1 MFKKIKE
8 FFLGKAPEAKV
19 EQAVPYKVES
29 PVLATPVAA
38 APVVEEVKVE
48 APAPAPAA
56 VVEEVKV
63 ETVTPAPIFKATA
76 VVEFVPAGT
85 EATVATPTEKT
96 KAPVKPKAPAKPK
109 AAAIKAPAKKPAAK
123 KPKAPAQS

>member
-1 MFKKIKE
+1 MFTKIKE

-38 APVVEEVKVE
+38 APVVEEIKVE
-48 APAPAPAA
+48 APAP
-56 VVEEVKV
+56 VVELAKV
-63 ETVTPAPIFKATA
+63 ETVTLAPIFKATA

-85 EATVATPTEKT
+85 GATVATPAEKT
-96 KAPVKPKAPAKPK
+96 KAPIKPK

>member
-29 PVLATPVAA
+29 PVLATPVTP

-48 APAPAPAA
+48 APAPAPAP
-56 VVEEVKV
+56 VVEVAKV
-63 ETVTPAPIFKATA
+63 ETVTLAPIFKATA

-85 EATVATPTEKT
+85 EATVATPAK
-96 KAPVKPKAPAKPK
+96 KAKAPAKPK

>member
-19 EQAVPYKVES
+19 EQPAPYKVET
-29 PVLATPVAA
+29 PVLATPVAP

-48 APAPAPAA
+48 APAPVP
-56 VVEEVKV
+56 VVEVAKV
-63 ETVTPAPIFKATA
+63 ETVTLAPIFKATA

-85 EATVATPTEKT
+85 EATVATPAK
-96 KAPVKPKAPAKPK
+96 KAKAPAKPK